1 MDIKQAYDILELPFG
16 ATKEEIDKQF
26 KKLSLKAHPD
36 RGGTNEDFVDLS
48 KAKELALVYADNKAV
63 IVVANHIVNQE
74 LTAIQRKNEINEEVK
89 SIINKKDRQVRG
101 KYQSMKDMT
110 LVTAAIS
117 GGFALLTNKSMPFF
131 NTLPEDSTLKQMML
145 MLSLIFGAFYLFINF
160 LTNRLKDRIDELKEL
175 FENKE
180 EMFEILLEVFG
191 EKSDKDLRREEI
203 YLLIKEKYRTIN
215 SGETTIRPSDILL
228 SSSTSIRA
236 LVRFI
241 GHKDFGK
248 ILLLK
253 GVSNKLLEE
262 IEFKENGKYEVKFKL
277 KK

>member
-16 ATKEEIDKQF
+16 ATKEDIEKQF
-26 KKLSLKAHPD
+26 KKLSLKVHPD
-36 RGGTNEDFVDLS
+36 RGGTNEDFMDLS
-48 KAKELALVYADNKAV
+48 RAKELALVYVDNKAV
-63 IVVANHIVNQE
+63 ILVANHIVNQE
-74 LTAIQRKNEINEEVK
+74 LTSIQRKNEINEEVK
-89 SIINKKDRQVRG
+89 SLLNKKDRQVRG

-110 LVTAAIS
+110 LVLAAIS

-131 NTLPEDSTLKQMML
+131 STLPEDSSLKHIL
-145 MLSLIFGAFYLFINF
+145 LILGVMFGAFYLCINF

-191 EKSDKDLRREEI
+191 DKSDKELRREEVYI
-203 YLLIKEKYRTIN
+203 LIKEKYLISD
-215 SGETTIRPSDILL
+215 SGGVLIKPSDILL
-228 SSSTSIRA
+228 SSRTSIRG

-241 GHKDFGK
+241 GYKDFGK

-253 GVSNKLLEE
+253 GVSNKLIEE
-262 IEFKENGKYEVKFKL
+262 VEFKENGNYEVKFKL

>member
-16 ATKEEIDKQF
+16 ATKEDIEKQF
-26 KKLSLKAHPD
+26 KKISLKVHPD

-74 LTAIQRKNEINEEVK
+74 LTALQRKNEINEEVK
-89 SIINKKDRQVRG
+89 SLLNKKDRQVRG

-110 LVTAAIS
+110 LVLAVIS

-131 NTLPEDSTLKQMML
+131 NTLPEDSKLKQMML
-145 MLSLIFGAFYLFINF
+145 LLGLCFGALYLRINF

-191 EKSDKDLRREEI
+191 DKSDKELRREEI
-203 YLLIKEKYRTIN
+203 YLLVKERYRTSDS
-215 SGETTIRPSDILL
+215 SGTLVRPSDILL
-228 SSSTSIRA
+228 SNTTSIRG

-241 GHKDFGK
+241 GYKDFGK

-262 IEFKENGKYEVKFKL
+262 IEFKENGSYEVRFKL